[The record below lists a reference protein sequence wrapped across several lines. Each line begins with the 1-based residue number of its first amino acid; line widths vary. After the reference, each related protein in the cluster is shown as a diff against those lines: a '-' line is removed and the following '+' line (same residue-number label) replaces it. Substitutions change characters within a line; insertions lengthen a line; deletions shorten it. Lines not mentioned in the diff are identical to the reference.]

1 MNLLFPF
8 TAMTCSRALANEWPL
23 SAVTAPG
30 LPAQFAAAP
39 STNILPLLCA
49 GALYKMALK
58 RRSAHTSLHHQ
69 LPLHFGILMLLYAQ
83 WSFFAV

>member
-1 MNLLFPF
+1 
-8 TAMTCSRALANEWPL
+8 MTCSRALANEWPL

-58 RRSAHTSLHHQ
+58 RRSVTWFQMEYLIQKTSYTTVIYNLT
-69 LPLHFGILMLLYAQ
+69 ILDDKI
-83 WSFFAV
+83 